1 VADSAADAKFEA
13 QKRRSARISQAVP
26 VTVTGVDALGRP
38 FQERTSTVVVS
49 CHGCRYQS
57 KHYVLK
63 NMWITLE
70 VPHSEANRQPRSV
83 RARVTWIQRPHT
95 VRELFQIGVELEV
108 PGNLWGIA
116 FPQHD
121 WFPFPEQGESEIPAA
136 ELPALPAANLR
147 ILPIVGFADP
157 SPSLAQQMADLIEKA
172 KQELQTAVSEIAAQA
187 AVTETTPFIAAV
199 QEQLDQAAEHS
210 VQTVAAD
217 AIQQAKRNL
226 LDRLA
231 EFGREQTT
239 ALSGELQ
246 ASLEQAHAQI
256 AEAFQD
262 GETGLAQSRE
272 ALSALRSQSS
282 SLTDA
287 AIEEMHQRFRAR
299 AEETQSQWHARL
311 HADLSAATELWNHRI
326 ESSLESAAQ
335 RSAERLARNSQATA
349 ERLENEL
356 GSRISSLGKVFAEA
370 TAEAEQKLGALRTTV
385 QGETAR
391 VQGTLAQIQ
400 SAAFGIDEHAAKFDA
415 VSRNAQQELQR
426 RAATV
431 LEAQSRELARRA
443 EGVLA
448 TWTEK
453 LRPSL
458 EAAGQQAVAR
468 LVPQIDRELAER
480 LKPASQAYARLE
492 RGVASMDEAL
502 RHYQGVIATTS
513 DQSVESTRGRLQET
527 IDRMSREI
535 EEAGRASSAKW
546 LAEIDAKATETTHS
560 TFESLFKTADWYE
573 KKVQMQMQTA
583 TEKGIEQASA
593 GLREKA
599 GEISHL
605 FASELDHYSRS
616 YVEHAHSLIEETAR
630 EIFER
635 AREQTSELAA
645 ESLVS
650 FAQQADVQAKATLAD
665 LHTQA
670 GVALGQIDAQAS
682 AQLAQ
687 ARTDIIKEGSSLSAE
702 FREALSSDRKD
713 ALAAARQ
720 DLALL
725 TASSVAELRNEGRAQ
740 QAHLA
745 HGLAAAGDQA
755 INEYRKRLEAASNSW
770 LLTTVTR
777 LDQQSQQLIQSIAEN
792 AQVRLREACA
802 HVFAEAGDN
811 LRRRMIEPPPVPSAK
826 GAAASK

>member
-1 VADSAADAKFEA
+1 MKILKPASN
-13 QKRRSARISQAVP
+13 
-26 VTVTGVDALGRP
+26 RP
-38 FQERTSTVVVS
+38 S
-49 CHGCRYQS
+49 
-57 KHYVLK
+57 
-63 NMWITLE
+63 
-70 VPHSEANRQPRSV
+70 
-83 RARVTWIQRPHT
+83 
-95 VRELFQIGVELEV
+95 
-108 PGNLWGIA
+108 
-116 FPQHD
+116 
-121 WFPFPEQGESEIPAA
+121 
-136 ELPALPAANLR
+136 
-147 ILPIVGFADP
+147 
-157 SPSLAQQMADLIEKA
+157 
-172 KQELQTAVSEIAAQA
+172 
-187 AVTETTPFIAAV
+187 
-199 QEQLDQAAEHS
+199 
-210 VQTVAAD
+210 
-217 AIQQAKRNL
+217 NL

-356 GSRISSLGKVFAEA
+356 GSRISSFGKVFAEA

-599 GEISHL
+599 GEISRL

-650 FAQQADVQAKATLAD
+650 FAQQAEVQAKATLAD

-713 ALAAARQ
+713 ALAAARR

-811 LRRRMIEPPPVPSAK
+811 LRRRMIEPPPTPSAK